1 MQTPQETQ
9 NPYLLMAGIARGSS
23 IRRIHTQW
31 RPDNS
36 TINVASFGIP
46 DKNCVIHITRN
57 GRTCLSMD
65 IKILDRYSIALA
77 IEQAKDILAEI

>member
-1 MQTPQETQ
+1 MHTSNELK
-9 NPYLLMAGIARGSS
+9 NPYLFMAGIARGSS

-31 RPDNS
+31 QPNNS

-46 DKNCVIHITRN
+46 DKNCVVHIARN

-65 IKILDRYSIALA
+65 VKILDRYSMAVA
-77 IEQAKDILAEI
+77 IDQAKEILAQL